1 MSTVRLSVP
10 ASGPAAG
17 YPGHHAS
24 NPSLLPQ
31 LMEAAMN
38 CVRDYVQ
45 VRRAERV
52 LVVAELDTDPLVAG
66 SLASAA
72 TLLGADVATITVPSF
87 SAGGFDP
94 ETPGEILMGA
104 FERADVVISCAYFEF
119 AHSKKT
125 FFDKLFS
132 SRKRVCSLIMGATAG
147 CMVTGGRF
155 PIEIMQAIGD
165 RAFRIFDGAKKV
177 RYVTASGTDLTF
189 EEPKGYTT
197 IAPMK
202 PGSWSIFPPMGINF
216 YPENSNG
223 VIVFDESTLHGRP
236 AAPIRLHIENNHV
249 AKIEA
254 GARADL
260 GTIEAFSNGRYY
272 MRHSVVGLNPKT
284 RMSNAPQFERER
296 AAGTC
301 YLGVDGTPGGKID
314 RSQPGH
320 AHLDVIFDTPTVYV
334 DDKMMVDRRK
344 LLLLDDPTLH
354 EVARKFGDPKRLLA
368 QNPFLW

>member
-1 MSTVRLSVP
+1 MTTLNFTVS

-17 YPGHHAS
+17 YPGHHVS
-24 NPSLLPQ
+24 NPNLLPQ
-31 LMEAAMN
+31 LMEAATN
-38 CVRDYVQ
+38 CVRDYVR
-45 VRRAERV
+45 VERGERV
-52 LVVAELDTDPLVAG
+52 LVVAEIDTDPLVVG

-72 TLLGADVATITVPSF
+72 TLAGAEVATITVPSF

-94 ETPGEILMGA
+94 NAPGEMLMGA
-104 FERADVVISCAYFEF
+104 FERADVVISCTYFEF
-119 AHSKKT
+119 AHSTKT

-132 SRKRVCSLIMGATAG
+132 SRRRVCSLIMGATAG

-155 PIEIMQAIGD
+155 PIELMQEIGD
-165 RAFRIFDGAKKV
+165 RALEIFKGAKKI
-177 RYVTASGTDLTF
+177 RYLTASGTDLTF
-189 EEPKGYTT
+189 DDPKGYTS
-197 IAPMK
+197 IAPMQ

-236 AAPIRLHIENNHV
+236 AAPIKLYIENNFV
-249 AKIEA
+249 SKVEA
-254 GARADL
+254 GALADAA
-260 GTIEAFSNGRYY
+260 TIDAFSNGRYY

-301 YLGVDGTPGGKID
+301 YLGVDGTPEGDID
-314 RSQPGH
+314 RSKPGF

-334 DDKMMVDRRK
+334 DDQLMVDRRK

-354 EVARKFGDPKRLLA
+354 EVARKYGDPKRILA